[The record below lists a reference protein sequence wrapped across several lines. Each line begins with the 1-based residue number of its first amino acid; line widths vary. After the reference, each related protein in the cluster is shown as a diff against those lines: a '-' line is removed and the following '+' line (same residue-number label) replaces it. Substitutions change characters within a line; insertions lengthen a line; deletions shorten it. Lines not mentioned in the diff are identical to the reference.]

1 MSYLTVARTI
11 VNFNNENE
19 ALDYINDA
27 LQYITHNYKN
37 KYSYTFNGQK
47 FNSQIELIQL
57 LINIIS
63 KLKVKINNSSIIT
76 ENFDIL
82 DNEEIL

>member
-11 VNFNNENE
+11 VNFDNENE

-27 LQYITHNYKN
+27 LHYITHNYKN
-37 KYSYTFNGQK
+37 KYSYTFNSQE

-57 LINIIS
+57 LMNIIT
-63 KLKVKINNSSIIT
+63 KLKVKINNPSIIT
-76 ENFDIL
+76 ENSDIL